1 MWRRAGS
8 APPQCRPGIDE
19 AVDITGMVPQPRL
32 TRIADAASS
41 AGTPMAVSTWE
52 GFTLPLE
59 QADPALTAIPARSK
73 AMIWVSLVA
82 PGIDTQEVL
91 ATLGAARP

>member
-1 MWRRAGS
+1 
-8 APPQCRPGIDE
+8 
-19 AVDITGMVPQPRL
+19 
-32 TRIADAASS
+32 
-41 AGTPMAVSTWE
+41 MAVSTWD